1 MRDRKFTYLIGIFFV
16 GLAAIALIGG
26 ALYQRSVYTELS
38 QRVNTEAK
46 SVSNYF
52 NNQLQRYH
60 HIPELL
66 TNHYQIRQ
74 VFQRQAHANELN
86 WLLLDIAKTSGASDV
101 YVLDSNGDVIA
112 TSNFQSQASFLGG
125 NYAFRPYFKQ
135 AMQGLNSTYYALGLR
150 SGERGIFFSAPIYV
164 AGKIAGVAAVKVD
177 VDLFEQDTE
186 WLAGNQSAKF
196 MVYGEDNVVFMS
208 NHPFWRLKQ
217 LQESDSYSWL
227 QIQHSQRYL
236 NLKQRVLL
244 NHTYSDWLGEVL
256 KWQMEREEHQQ
267 GSYVF
272 GTSTLPLL
280 ELKFVMLAPL
290 EEATYQI
297 ITFVLWLCLLYA
309 VLFIAFVYLYRRIAG
324 YRQLIFTRNALE
336 REVKQR
342 TDELERAHQAVVKS
356 AKLATIGQMSASI
369 NHEINQPL
377 SAMNAYLVSCRR
389 LIDKEQYTQARE
401 TLQTIESMVE
411 RVHKIV
417 SQLKQ
422 FSRSSDNQFVW
433 CDWTS
438 CLNSALVVLSPKL
451 NRHHVSLEIQSYSGQ
466 VWGEALKL
474 EQVIVNLLSNAI
486 DAVHHS
492 DIKVIKVT
500 VETDVDYVDI
510 HIIDS
515 GFGLELHLIDNIF
528 EPFFTTKS
536 EHGLGLG
543 LSISRNIIRSF
554 DGELSA
560 ANNPSG
566 SGAQFTI
573 RLKSQ
578 PNGHNNNE

>member
-74 VFQRQAHANELN
+74 VFQRQAHAHELN
-86 WLLLDIAKTSGASDV
+86 LLLLDIAKTSGASDV

-135 AMQGLNSTYYALGLR
+135 AMQGLNSTYHALGLR

-227 QIQHSQRYL
+227 QIQQSQRYL

>member
-1 MRDRKFTYLIGIFFV
+1 MKDRRFAFLVGIFLL
-16 GLAAIALIGG
+16 GLAIVVLVGG
-26 ALYQRSVYTELS
+26 ALYQRSLYLELH
-38 QRVNTEAK
+38 QRVSQEAK

-52 NNQLQRYH
+52 NNQLQRYN

-66 TNHYQIRQ
+66 TSHYQIRNA
-74 VFQRQAHANELN
+74 FLN
-86 WLLLDIAKTSGASDV
+86 DNSIQDLSLLLLDIAKTSGASDV
-101 YVLDSNGDVIA
+101 YILNQDGGVVA
-112 TSNFQSQASFLGG
+112 ASNFQTEASFIGG
-125 NYAFRPYFKQ
+125 NYAFRPYFQ
-135 AMQGLNSTYYALGLR
+135 EAMKGLTSTYYALGLR

-164 AGKIAGVAAVKVD
+164 DGVIAGVAAVKVD

-196 MVYGEDNVVFMS
+196 MVYGEDKVVFMS
-208 NHPFWRLKQ
+208 NHPYWRLKQ
-217 LQESDSYSWL
+217 LQESGLISWSK
-227 QIQHSQRYL
+227 IQASQRYL
-236 NLKQRVLL
+236 NLKQQILD
-244 NHTYSDWLGEVL
+244 NQKNSYWLADIDH
-256 KWQMEREEHQQ
+256 WQMERSQ
-267 GSYVF
+267 GAKGNYVF
-272 GTSTLPLL
+272 GYSTLPLL
-280 ELKFVMLAPL
+280 GLEFVMLAPL
-290 EEATYQI
+290 EASLYQQ
-297 ITFVLWLCLLYA
+297 TSFVLWLTIIYSA
-309 VLFIAFVYLYRRIAG
+309 LFIAAAYLYRRMAG
-324 YRQLIFTRNALE
+324 YRQLIFTQNALE
-336 REVKQR
+336 QEVKVR
-342 TDELERAHQAVVKS
+342 TAELETVHAALVKS

-389 LIDKEQYTQARE
+389 LIDKEQFTQARE

-433 CDWTS
+433 CDWTA

-451 NRHHVSLEIQSYSGQ
+451 NSHHVSLEVQSYSGV
-466 VWGEALKL
+466 VWGEALRL

-486 DAVHHS
+486 DAVHQS
-492 DIKVIKVT
+492 DVKVIKVE
-500 VETDVDYVDI
+500 VEPHVDAVDI

-515 GFGLELHLIDNIF
+515 GSGLELHLIDNIF

-560 ANNPSG
+560 ANHQAA

-573 RLKSQ
+573 HLKSQ
-578 PNGHNNNE
+578 PNGHKNNE

>member
-86 WLLLDIAKTSGASDV
+86 LLLLDIAKTSGASDV

-112 TSNFQSQASFLGG
+112 TSNFQSPASFLGG

-227 QIQHSQRYL
+227 QIQQSQRYL

-267 GSYVF
+267 ASYVF

-297 ITFVLWLCLLYA
+297 ITFVLWLCLLYV

-389 LIDKEQYTQARE
+389 LIDKEQFTQARE

-451 NRHHVSLEIQSYSGQ
+451 NRHQVSLEIQTYSGQ

-515 GFGLELHLIDNIF
+515 GSGLELHLIDNIF